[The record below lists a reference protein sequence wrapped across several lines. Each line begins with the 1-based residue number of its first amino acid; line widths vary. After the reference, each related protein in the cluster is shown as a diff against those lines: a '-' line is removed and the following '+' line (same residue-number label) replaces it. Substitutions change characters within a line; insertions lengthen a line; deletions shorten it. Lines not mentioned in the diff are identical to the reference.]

1 MPTVTTSSTQTSTFT
16 LSPTAMSLVRSGF
29 FGKDFDTYR
38 SEIIDFI
45 TARFG
50 TEISSN
56 IVESEQGV
64 MLIEMVSFALATAA
78 WYGDRQADETTL
90 RDVRLRENAVV
101 IARQLGYVPFSS
113 IPPVVSITMT
123 ITNPIPL
130 PVPLVIA
137 EGTSLVGP
145 GGTSWEMAQTVTYN
159 AGGTLSQTFPVRQ
172 GTSLQETFTSNGMP
186 DQVFEISTI
195 PSGMSIAQDTVSVT
209 VNAIDWT
216 TVPLLT
222 YDQINQVEIGY
233 GFNPPRVN
241 FGDGVAGNIPP
252 SGAQIVVNYFA
263 TLGTG
268 GAAASNTV
276 TSFTEPLVAGTS
288 QVTATLV
295 HNAPSTPGSDPES
308 IEQIQAS
315 APAIFQT
322 AQRAVTLADLN
333 GWINSYVDPIY
344 GAVAIGMANTPRA
357 VTADAQALTIIN
369 QVQSLGSAL
378 VALNPAYQGAAQGV
392 ITTLTNYWN
401 KVLSSNCK
409 VNIVIAQI
417 LSSDATGR
425 YVPAP
430 AGLAQSLEA
439 FLDGIV
445 VATVKTQAV
454 DGSVNLFSVNLTV
467 SVNPLP
473 TYTSQLA
480 LTTIQNTIVT
490 ALQNI
495 LIGRSYGESLRI
507 GLLYETVEQVQGVDY
522 ANITVQVLD
531 NTGNDVTSTMVDSFG
546 NVIVQTPQVLTLGLS
561 PVVAF
566 L

>member
-1 MPTVTTSSTQTSTFT
+1 MATTTTSTLT

-50 TEISSN
+50 TEIASN
-56 IVESEQGV
+56 IVASEQGI

-90 RDVRLRENAVV
+90 RDVKLRENAVV

-113 IPPVVSITMT
+113 IPPVVSLTMT
-123 ITNPIPL
+123 ILGPIPL
-130 PVPLVIA
+130 PVPLTIA
-137 EGTSLVGP
+137 QGTSLVGP
-145 GGTSWEMAQTVTYN
+145 GGTNWEMAQTVVFDV
-159 AGGTLSQTFPVRQ
+159 GGALTQTFPVRQ
-172 GTSLQETFTSNGMP
+172 GISLQETFTSNGTP

-195 PSGMSIAQDTVSVT
+195 PTGMSIAQDTVSVT
-209 VNAIDWT
+209 VNSIDWT

-222 YDQINQVEIGY
+222 YNQINQVEVGY
-233 GFNPPRVN
+233 GFNPPRIN

-263 TLGTG
+263 TLATS

-276 TSFTEPLVAGTS
+276 TSFTLPLIAGTS
-288 QVTATLV
+288 QVAINLV

-315 APAIFQT
+315 APQIFQT
-322 AQRAVTLADLN
+322 AQRAVTLVDIDAF
-333 GWINSYVDPIY
+333 INSFVDSVY
-344 GAVAIGMANTPRA
+344 GAVSIGRATTPRS

-369 QVQSLGSAL
+369 QVQSLGNAL
-378 VALNPAYQGAAQGV
+378 VALNPSYQGAAQQV
-392 ITTLTNYWN
+392 VTTLTNYWN

-409 VNIVIAQI
+409 ANIVIAQL
-417 LSSDATGR
+417 LSSDNTGR
-425 YVPAP
+425 YVPAS
-430 AGLAQSLEA
+430 AGLAQALEN
-439 FLDGIV
+439 FLDTIV
-445 VATVKTQAV
+445 ESTVKTKAV

-467 SVNPLP
+467 NVNPLP
-473 TYTSQLA
+473 TFTSQLA
-480 LTTIQNTIVT
+480 QTTIQDTIVSS
-490 ALQNI
+490 LQSI
-495 LIGRSYGESLRI
+495 LIGRTYGESLRI

-522 ANITVQVLD
+522 ANISVMVTD
-531 NTGNDVTSTMVDSFG
+531 NTGANVTSTLVDSFG
-546 NVIVQTPQVLTLGLS
+546 NVIVQDFQVLTLGLS
-561 PVVAF
+561 PQVTI